1 MQFKHPELLYALLL
15 LLIPIIIHLF
25 QLRRFEKVPFTNVQ
39 FLKSITIQTRKSSQL
54 KKWMTLLTRLLLI
67 AAVVLAFAQPYFSK
81 SNSINIKSETV
92 IYLDNSFSMQAQGEK
107 GELLKRSIQ
116 DIISAIDDT
125 NKITI
130 FTNDGTFRDITRKT
144 INNELLNLEYSSTQ
158 LDYNAVILKGK
169 KLFDNKGSSVK
180 NLILLSDFQQ
190 KNKSFEITTDKS
202 IATHLVQLQPLK
214 NTNVS
219 IDSVYI
225 SKHNISN
232 IELTAVIKSQGRNL
246 NDISISLFSDNNL
259 IAKSSVQSDA
269 IAKTTFTLPVNVA
282 INGKITVEDASL
294 QFDNVLYFNINTPQK
309 TNVLSINS
317 TDDDFL
323 KRVYTNDEFNYSASS
338 TNQLNYNDIE
348 GQDLIILNEL
358 DEIPLSLIN
367 TLHTFVNNGGYLL
380 IIPSNNATLTSYNQL
395 FNSKDILFGSLRTGE
410 KKITTINYSHPIFKG
425 VFDKETSNFQ
435 YPKVNSFYELQS
447 ASNAILQFEDNKPFL
462 FQKGTVF
469 VFASALNT
477 TNSNFIN
484 SPLIVPTLYNIG
496 RQSLQLPKLYYT
508 ISKDNTY
515 DVDIS
520 LQQDDILKLKSTE
533 IEIIPL
539 QHTFSNKVTIS
550 TSETP
555 SMAGI
560 YEIRNSNKVLKRV
573 SYNYDRIESNL
584 NYLDLSNIEH
594 VNLSQSIPQV
604 FNSIKSET
612 NVSLLWKWFTIF
624 ALVLLIIEMLI
635 LKYFK

>member
-54 KKWMTLLTRLLLI
+54 KKWLTLLTRLLLI

-116 DIISAIDDT
+116 DIISANDDT